1 MEAALVE
8 EGGTVGRPAPEAEL
22 DEASWVRGARQGDR
36 TSFERLYRRHVGRV
50 HGLCLRLTRNA
61 AEAEEMTQ
69 EVFVRAWSHMDRI
82 RDAAHFAAWLRTVA
96 TNLAINERRSLARWG
111 APQELPDEPPARDLP
126 LPGASADLEDAIRE
140 LPPSARTIF
149 VLHDVYGF
157 KHREIARMTGLQTG
171 TTKAQL
177 HRARR
182 RLREALA

>member
-8 EGGTVGRPAPEAEL
+8 EGGTVAPAHDAEP
-22 DEASWVRGARQGDR
+22 DEGSWIRRARDGDR
-36 TSFERLYRRHVGRV
+36 ASFELLYRRHAGRV
-50 HGLCLRLTRNA
+50 HALSLRLTRNA
-61 AEAEEMTQ
+61 AEAEDMTQ
-69 EVFVRAWSHMDRI
+69 EVFVRAWTHLDRI

-111 APQELPDEPPARDLP
+111 APQELPDEPPARRDT
-126 LPGASADLEDAIRE
+126 PGTGADLENAIRE
-140 LPPSARTIF
+140 LPPSARRIF
-149 VLHDVYGF
+149 VLHDVYGY
-157 KHREIARMTGLQTG
+157 KHREIAHMTGLETG